1 MSHDDVNRYRKAAE
15 ECRSLAAKTVD
26 PIEKDRLLRMAEDW
40 LMLAVAPPIS
50 RNYPQGQRGS
60 PSGHQKPARQ

>member
-1 MSHDDVNRYRKAAE
+1 MSDDNASRYRRAAE

-40 LMLAVAPPIS
+40 LKLARALAIS
-50 RNYPQGQRGS
+50 REGRHTS
-60 PSGHQKPARQ
+60 

>member
-1 MSHDDVNRYRKAAE
+1 MSDDNVSRYRRAAE

-40 LMLAVAPPIS
+40 LKLARAPGL
-50 RNYPQGQRGS
+50 N
-60 PSGHQKPARQ
+60 RQERHTG

>member
-1 MSHDDVNRYRKAAE
+1 VSFGGPAMSDDNASRYRRAAE

-40 LMLAVAPPIS
+40 LKLARALAIS
-50 RNYPQGQRGS
+50 REGRHTS
-60 PSGHQKPARQ
+60 